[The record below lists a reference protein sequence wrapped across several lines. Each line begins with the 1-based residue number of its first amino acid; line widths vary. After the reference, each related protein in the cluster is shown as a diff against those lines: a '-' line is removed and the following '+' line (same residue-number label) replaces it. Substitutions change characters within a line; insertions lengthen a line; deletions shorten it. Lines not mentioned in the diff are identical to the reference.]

1 MYLTISIF
9 DFIISLVLFPVWL
22 LAALTVRRLATR
34 PDTRRLRRGARIAVL
49 FTLLGL
55 LLAAGRLLTFSQ
67 MAGINWALVGDRRV
81 ITTLLLLLP
90 GVLATLVLSLPKVW
104 SAARRSGPEEP
115 TALAAPR
122 ITVPPQLAA
131 FGAAGGFFERFLPP
145 DRSAALN
152 HTVYGLI
159 LVAGACWLAFR
170 ARRRA
175 DLLTGR
181 TTAPRRSRGRR
192 VAVRLGTTVVILGV
206 LGTLVTLEA
215 QRSRFPDTFSM
226 MKGTMDYGG
235 GTTFAADHSGHD
247 GHGGHDAQGAHAG
260 HGSGSGTTNALGT
273 TGHAAGHATT
283 GVAAKTVGVDTLR
296 GPKTGTPDRR
306 FTLTAQEATIKL
318 ASGRTVE
325 AWTFNGQI
333 PGPELRMKQGELV
346 EITLV
351 NQLKDT
357 PVSTHW
363 HGLDVPNGE
372 DGVAGVTQ
380 DAVQPGGTYTYRFRV
395 KERGTFW
402 YHSHQSSSEQV
413 QRGLFGPMVIDP
425 AEQTRPAD
433 QDVTV
438 QAHSWDTAQGP
449 TLALGTSDT
458 LDRRTAR
465 PGQKMRLRL
474 VNSDVQTRTFSLTGV
489 PYKVTAIDGMD
500 INEPGELTG
509 RRLVVAGAGRLDVEF
524 TMPGTP
530 VRLAAED
537 APKAGI
543 AFSADGKG
551 TLEPR
556 FDGAEFDKT
565 AYGRPAA
572 QPFGVNSTFD
582 RTFDLTL
589 DEWLGFYNGSFALRQ
604 TINGRVFPDA
614 PMLMVKEG
622 ETIRVRFLNRGQE
635 DHPMHLHGHHVLV
648 LSKNGKPVTGSPLW
662 QDTVLVRPGEAWEV
676 AFKADNPGIWM
687 DHCHNFTHA
696 QLGMVMHLAYENVT
710 TPYTVGGKNANR
722 PD

>member
-1 MYLTISIF
+1 MYLAISIF
-9 DFIISLVLFPVWL
+9 DFILQLVLFPVWL

-34 PDTRRLRRGARIAVL
+34 PDTRRLRRGARIASV

-55 LLAAGRLLTFSQ
+55 LLAAGRLLTFSL
-67 MAGINWALVGDRRV
+67 MAQLDWALVGDRRV

-90 GVLATLVLSLPKVW
+90 GVLATLVLSLPRVLG
-104 SAARRSGPEEP
+104 AARRSGPDE
-115 TALAAPR
+115 AVAMAAPR

-131 FGAAGGFFERFLPP
+131 FGAGGGFFEKFLPP
-145 DRSAALN
+145 DRSPGLN
-152 HTVYGLI
+152 YPVYGLI
-159 LVAGACWLAFR
+159 LVAGALWLAVR

-175 DLLTGR
+175 DRLSGRVPVQRRRGR
-181 TTAPRRSRGRR
+181 TL
-192 VAVRLGTTVVILGV
+192 AVRLGTAVVV
-206 LGTLVTLEA
+206 LAVIGTALTLES

-235 GTTFAADHSGHD
+235 GSTFAAGHEGHHGTSAD
-247 GHGGHDAQGAHAG
+247 PVSLHGQGTGHG
-260 HGSGSGTTNALGT
+260 
-273 TGHAAGHATT
+273 TGQAAGA
-283 GVAAKTVGVDTLR
+283 GAVSVDDLK
-296 GPKTGTPDRR
+296 GPTTGTPDRR
-306 FTLTAQEATIKL
+306 YTLTAQEAKIEL
-318 ASGRTVE
+318 ASGRTVD

-351 NQLKDT
+351 NKLKDT

-402 YHSHQSSSEQV
+402 YHSHQASSEEV

-425 AEQTRPAD
+425 AQPLRPVD

-438 QAHSWDTAQGP
+438 QAHTWDTSRGP
-449 TLALGTSDT
+449 VTALGTSDV
-458 LDRRTAR
+458 LDHRTAS
-465 PGQKMRLRL
+465 PGQKVRLRL
-474 VNSDVQTRTFSLTGV
+474 VNSDIVTRVFTLTGV

-509 RRLVVAGAGRLDVEF
+509 RRLVTAGAGRLDVEF
-524 TMPGTP
+524 TMPSTP
-530 VRLAAED
+530 VRLAFED
-537 APKAGI
+537 APDAGI

-551 TLEPR
+551 SLAPNFGGE
-556 FDGAEFDKT
+556 EFDKT
-565 AYGRPAA
+565 SYGRPAS
-572 QPFGVNSTFD
+572 QPFGAGSTYD
-582 RTFDLTL
+582 RKFDLVL
-589 DEWLGFYNGSFALRQ
+589 DDWLGFYDGGFALRQ

-622 ETIRVRFLNRGQE
+622 ELIRVRFLNRGQE

-648 LSKNGKPVTGSPLW
+648 LSHNGKPLTGSPIW
-662 QDTVLVRPGEAWEV
+662 QDTVLVRPGEEWEV

-687 DHCHNFTHA
+687 DHCHNFGHA
-696 QLGMVMHLAYENVT
+696 QLGMVMHVAYENVT
-710 TPYTVGGKNANR
+710 TPYQVGGKAGNR

>member
-1 MYLTISIF
+1 MYLAISIF
-9 DFIISLVLFPVWL
+9 DFILQLVLFPVWL

-34 PDTRRLRRGARIAVL
+34 PDTKRLRRGARIASVL
-49 FTLLGL
+49 TLLAL
-55 LLAAGRLLTFSQ
+55 ILSAGRLLTFSL
-67 MAGINWALVGDRRV
+67 MAQLNWELVGDRRV

-90 GVLATLVLSLPKVW
+90 GVLATLVLSLPRVLG
-104 SAARRSGPEEP
+104 AARRSGQDEP

-131 FGAAGGFFERFLPP
+131 FGAVGGFFEKFLPP
-145 DRSAALN
+145 DRPVALN
-152 HTVYGLI
+152 WPVYGVI
-159 LVAGACWLAFR
+159 LVAGAVWLAVR

-175 DLLTGR
+175 DRLSGRVPTPPRRRGR
-181 TTAPRRSRGRR
+181 T
-192 VAVRLGTTVVILGV
+192 VAVRLGTAVVVLGV
-206 LGTLVTLEA
+206 IGSLVTLES
-215 QRSRFPDTFSM
+215 QSSRFPDTFSM

-235 GTTFAADHSGHD
+235 GSTFAADHEGHHGTSGTS
-247 GHGGHDAQGAHAG
+247 GSATEALGVHGAGHDAG
-260 HGSGSGTTNALGT
+260 HG
-273 TGHAAGHATT
+273 TGHAAGGAHTNANA
-283 GVAAKTVGVDTLR
+283 VSVDTLK

-306 FTLTAQEATIKL
+306 FTLTAQEAKIKL
-318 ASGRTVE
+318 ASGRTVD

-346 EITLV
+346 EVTLV
-351 NQLKDT
+351 NKLKDV

-402 YHSHQSSSEQV
+402 YHSHQASSEEV

-425 AEQTRPAD
+425 AQPLRPVD

-438 QAHSWDTAQGP
+438 QAHTWETAQGP
-449 TLALGTSDT
+449 VTALGTSDV
-458 LDRRTAR
+458 LQRRTAR
-465 PGQKMRLRL
+465 PGEKVRLRL
-474 VNSDVQTRTFSLTGV
+474 INSDVETRIFTLTGV
-489 PYKVTAIDGMD
+489 PYKVTSIDGMD
-500 INEPGELTG
+500 INEPGEVSG
-509 RRLVVAGAGRLDVEF
+509 RRLVTAGAGRFDVEF
-524 TMPGTP
+524 TMPATP
-530 VRLAAED
+530 VRLASED
-537 APKAGI
+537 APDAGI

-551 TLEPR
+551 TLAPK
-556 FDGAEFDKT
+556 FDGEEFDKT
-565 AYGRPAA
+565 SYGRPGS
-572 QPFGVNSTFD
+572 QPFGPGSTYD
-582 RTFDLTL
+582 RSFDLVL
-589 DEWLGFYNGSFALRQ
+589 DEWLGFYNGGFALRQ

-622 ETIRVRFLNRGQE
+622 ELIKVRFLNRGQE

-648 LSKNGKPVTGSPLW
+648 LSHNGKALTGSPIW
-662 QDTVLVRPGEAWEV
+662 QDTVLVRPGEEWEV

-687 DHCHNFTHA
+687 DHCHNFNHA
-696 QLGMVMHLAYENVT
+696 QLGMVMHVAYENVT
-710 TPYTVGGKNANR
+710 TPYQVGGKAGNR

>member
-1 MYLTISIF
+1 MYLAISIF
-9 DFIISLVLFPVWL
+9 DFIVSLVLFPVWL

-34 PDTRRLRRGARIAVL
+34 PDTKRLRRGARIAVVL
-49 FTLLGL
+49 TLLGL

-104 SAARRSGPEEP
+104 SAARRGGPEEP
-115 TALAAPR
+115 VSLAAPR

-131 FGAAGGFFERFLPP
+131 FGALGGFFEKFLPP

-152 HTVYGLI
+152 YTVYGLI
-159 LVAGACWLAFR
+159 LIAGAALLVFR
-170 ARRRA
+170 GRRRA
-175 DLLTGR
+175 DRLTGR
-181 TTAPRRSRGRR
+181 TTAPQRTRGRK

-206 LGTLVTLEA
+206 LGTVVTLEA

-235 GTTFAADHSGHD
+235 GTTFAADHAGHGGQAGHD
-247 GHGGHDAQGAHAG
+247 GHSG
-260 HGSGSGTTNALGT
+260 HGSTTTNALGT
-273 TGHAAGHATT
+273 TGTHGTGHAAGTA
-283 GVAAKTVGVDTLR
+283 AAKAVGVDSLK
-296 GPKTGTPDRR
+296 GPRAGTPDRR
-306 FTLTAQEATIKL
+306 FTLTAQNATIKL
-318 ASGRTVE
+318 ASGRTVD

-351 NQLKDT
+351 NKLKDT

-380 DAVQPGGTYTYRFRV
+380 DAVPPGGTYTYRFRV

-425 AEQTRPAD
+425 AEPTRPVD

-438 QAHSWDTAQGP
+438 QAHTWDTSQGS

-474 VNSDVQTRTFSLTGV
+474 VNSDVLTRTFTLTGV

-524 TMPGTP
+524 TMPDTP

-537 APKAGI
+537 APGAGV

-556 FDGAEFDKT
+556 FDGPEFDKT
-565 AYGRPAA
+565 SYGKPGS
-572 QPFGVNSTFD
+572 QPFDAKSRFD

-589 DEWLGFYNGSFALRQ
+589 DEWLGFYNGGFALRQ
-604 TINGRVFPDA
+604 TINGKVFPDA

-648 LSKNGKPVTGSPLW
+648 LSKNGKPLTGSPIW

-696 QLGMVMHLAYENVT
+696 QLGMVMHVAYENVT
-710 TPYTVGGKNANR
+710 TPYTVGGKSGNR

>member
-1 MYLTISIF
+1 MYLAISIF
-9 DFIISLVLFPVWL
+9 DFIVSLVLFPVWL

-34 PDTRRLRRGARIAVL
+34 PDTRRLRRGARIAVG
-49 FTLLGL
+49 FTLFGL

-67 MAGINWALVGDRRV
+67 MAGINWELVGDRRAV
-81 ITTLLLLLP
+81 TTLLLLLP

-104 SAARRSGPEEP
+104 AAARRGGPEEP
-115 TALAAPR
+115 EALAAPR

-131 FGAAGGFFERFLPP
+131 FGALGGFFEKFLPP
-145 DRSAALN
+145 DRPAALN
-152 HTVYGLI
+152 YPVYGLV
-159 LVAGACWLAFR
+159 LVAGASWLILR

-175 DLLTGR
+175 ERIDGR
-181 TTAPRRSRGRR
+181 TTAPQRTRGRR
-192 VAVRLGTTVVILGV
+192 VAVRLGTTVVVLGV
-206 LGTLVTLEA
+206 VGTLLTLES

-235 GTTFAADHSGHD
+235 GTTFAADGHD
-247 GHGGHDAQGAHAG
+247 GHHGGSAG
-260 HGSGSGTTNALGT
+260 THTNALGVHGN
-273 TGHAAGHATT
+273 GHSAGHPAGTK
-283 GVAAKTVGVDTLR
+283 AAAVSVDALK
-296 GPKTGTPDRR
+296 GPKSGTPDRR
-306 FTLTAQEATIKL
+306 FTLTAQEAKVRL
-318 ASGRTVE
+318 ASGRTVD
-325 AWTFNGQI
+325 AWSFNGQI

-351 NQLKDT
+351 NKLKDT

-425 AEQTRPAD
+425 AEPTRPVD

-438 QAHSWDTAQGP
+438 QAHTWDTSRG
-449 TLALGTSDT
+449 TVTALGTSDT

-465 PGQKMRLRL
+465 PGQNVRLRL
-474 VNSDVQTRTFSLTGV
+474 INSDVLTRTFTLTGV
-489 PYKVTAIDGMD
+489 PYTVTSIDGMD
-500 INEPGELTG
+500 INQPGELTG
-509 RRLVVAGAGRLDVEF
+509 RRLVIAGAGRLDVEF
-524 TMPGTP
+524 TMPDKP
-530 VRLAAED
+530 VRLASED
-537 APKAGI
+537 SPDAGI

-551 TLEPR
+551 TVEPR
-556 FDGAEFDKT
+556 FDGPEFDKT
-565 AYGRPAA
+565 TYGKPSP
-572 QPFGVNSTFD
+572 QPFGVRSTYD
-582 RTFDLTL
+582 RSFDLVL
-589 DEWLGFYNGSFALRQ
+589 DEWLGFYNGTFALRQ

-622 ETIRVRFLNRGQE
+622 ELIRVRFLNRGQE
-635 DHPMHLHGHHVLV
+635 DHPMHLHGHHVQV
-648 LSKNGKPVTGSPLW
+648 LSHNGKPLSGSAIW
-662 QDTVLVRPGEAWEV
+662 QDTVLVRPGEEWEV

-696 QLGMVMHLAYENVT
+696 QLGMVMHVAYENVT
-710 TPYTVGGKNANR
+710 TPYTVGGKNGNR

>member
-1 MYLTISIF
+1 MYLAISIF
-9 DFIISLVLFPVWL
+9 DFIVSLVLFPVWL

-34 PDTRRLRRGARIAVL
+34 PDTRRLRRGARIAVVL
-49 FTLLGL
+49 TVLGL

-115 TALAAPR
+115 IALVAPR

-131 FGAAGGFFERFLPP
+131 FDALGGFFEKFLPP

-152 HTVYGLI
+152 YPVYGLI
-159 LVAGACWLAFR
+159 LIAGACWLVFR

-175 DLLTGR
+175 DRLTGR
-181 TTAPRRSRGRR
+181 TTAPQRTRGRR
-192 VAVRLGTTVVILGV
+192 VAVRLGTTIVILGV

-235 GTTFAADHSGHD
+235 GTTFAADHE
-247 GHGGHDAQGAHAG
+247 GHGGHEAHGGHDGASAT
-260 HGSGSGTTNALGT
+260 TTNALGT
-273 TGHAAGHATT
+273 TGHSTGNTAGTA
-283 GVAAKTVGVDTLR
+283 AAKALGVDTLK
-296 GPKTGTPDRR
+296 GPRAGTPDRR

-318 ASGRTVE
+318 ASGRTVD

-351 NQLKDT
+351 NKLKDT

-380 DAVQPGGTYTYRFRV
+380 DAVPPGGTYTYRFQV

-413 QRGLFGPMVIDP
+413 QRGLFGPMIIDP
-425 AEQTRPAD
+425 AQQTRPVD

-438 QAHSWDTAQGP
+438 QAHTWDTSQGS

-458 LDRRTAR
+458 LDHRTAR

-474 VNSDVQTRTFSLTGV
+474 VNSDILTRTFSLTGV
-489 PYKVTAIDGMD
+489 PYTITAIDGMD
-500 INEPGELTG
+500 INEPDELTG
-509 RRLVVAGAGRLDVEF
+509 RRLVIAGAGRLDIEF
-524 TMPGTP
+524 TMPNTP
-530 VRLAAED
+530 VRLASED
-537 APKAGI
+537 AKAAGI

-556 FDGAEFDKT
+556 FDGPEFDK
-565 AYGRPAA
+565 ASYGKPTA
-572 QPFGVNSTFD
+572 QPFDARSTFD

-589 DEWLGFYNGSFALRQ
+589 DEWLGFYNGGFALRQ
-604 TINGRVFPDA
+604 TINGKVFPDA

-648 LSKNGKPVTGSPLW
+648 LSHNGKPLTGSPIW

-696 QLGMVMHLAYENVT
+696 QLGMVMHVAYENVT
-710 TPYTVGGKNANR
+710 TPYTVGGKNGNR

>member
-1 MYLTISIF
+1 MYSNLAIF
-9 DFIISLVLFPVWL
+9 DFLVSLILFPVWL

-34 PDTRRLRRGARIAVL
+34 PDTRRLRRGARIAVPFL
-49 FTLLGL
+49 LLGL
-55 LLAAGRLLTFSQ
+55 LLAAGRLLLFSQ
-67 MAGINWALVGDRRV
+67 MAGLNWALVGDRRV

-90 GVLATLVLSLPKVW
+90 GVLVTLVLSLPKVW

-131 FGAAGGFFERFLPP
+131 FGAAGGFFEKFLPP

-152 HTVYGLI
+152 YLVYGLI
-159 LVAGACWLAFR
+159 LVAFAGWLVFR
-170 ARRRA
+170 NRRRA
-175 DLLTGR
+175 DRLTGR
-181 TTAPRRSRGRR
+181 TTAPQRTRGRR
-192 VAVRLGTTVVILGV
+192 VAVRLGTTVVIIGV
-206 LGTLVTLEA
+206 LGALVTLES
-215 QRSRFPDTFSM
+215 QRSRFPETFSM

-235 GTTFAADHSGHD
+235 GTTFAADHE
-247 GHGGHDAQGAHAG
+247 GHGGHAAHAG
-260 HGSGSGTTNALGT
+260 HGSTATNALGAT
-273 TGHAAGHATT
+273 GTTGTHGTGHAAGSA
-283 GVAAKTVGVDTLR
+283 AAKAVTVDSLK

-306 FTLTAQEATIKL
+306 FTLTAQEAKLKL
-318 ASGRTVE
+318 ASGRTVD

-351 NQLKDT
+351 NKLKDT

-380 DAVQPGGTYTYRFRV
+380 DAVAPGGTYTYRFRV
-395 KERGTFW
+395 KERGSFW

-413 QRGLFGPMVIDP
+413 QRGLFGPMIIDP
-425 AEQTRPAD
+425 AEPTRPVD

-438 QAHSWDTAQGP
+438 QAHSWDTDQGP

-474 VNSDVQTRTFSLTGV
+474 VNSDVLTRTFTLTGV

-524 TMPGTP
+524 TMPNTP

-537 APKAGI
+537 APNAGI
-543 AFSADGKG
+543 AFSADGRG
-551 TLEPR
+551 SVEPR
-556 FDGAEFDKT
+556 FDGPEFDKT
-565 AYGRPAA
+565 SYGKPTA
-572 QPFGVNSTFD
+572 QPFDANSRFD

-589 DEWLGFYNGSFALRQ
+589 DEWLGFYDGGFALRM
-604 TINGRVFPDA
+604 TINGKVFPDA

-648 LSKNGKPVTGSPLW
+648 LSKDGKPVTGSPIW
-662 QDTVLVRPGEAWEV
+662 QDTVLVRPGEAWEI

-710 TPYTVGGKNANR
+710 TPYTVGGKSGNR

>member
-1 MYLTISIF
+1 
-9 DFIISLVLFPVWL
+9 
-22 LAALTVRRLATR
+22 
-34 PDTRRLRRGARIAVL
+34 
-49 FTLLGL
+49 
-55 LLAAGRLLTFSQ
+55 
-67 MAGINWALVGDRRV
+67 
-81 ITTLLLLLP
+81 
-90 GVLATLVLSLPKVW
+90 
-104 SAARRSGPEEP
+104 
-115 TALAAPR
+115 
-122 ITVPPQLAA
+122 
-131 FGAAGGFFERFLPP
+131 
-145 DRSAALN
+145 
-152 HTVYGLI
+152 
-159 LVAGACWLAFR
+159 
-170 ARRRA
+170 
-175 DLLTGR
+175 
-181 TTAPRRSRGRR
+181 
-192 VAVRLGTTVVILGV
+192 
-206 LGTLVTLEA
+206 
-215 QRSRFPDTFSM
+215 M

-235 GTTFAADHSGHD
+235 GTVFAAEGHD
-247 GHGGHDAQGAHAG
+247 GHGAHAG
-260 HGSGSGTTNALGT
+260 HQGSATGTNANTHALGVHGSG
-273 TGHAAGHATT
+273 HPAGHSAGTP
-283 GVAAKTVGVDTLR
+283 AAAPVSVDALK

-306 FTLTAQEATIKL
+306 FTLTAQEAKVRL
-318 ASGRTVE
+318 SSGRTVD

-351 NQLKDT
+351 NKLKDT

-413 QRGLFGPMVIDP
+413 HRGLFGPMVIDP
-425 AEQTRPAD
+425 VEQPRPVD

-438 QAHSWDTAQGP
+438 QAHTWDTSQGSA
-449 TLALGTSDT
+449 TALGTSDT
-458 LDRRTAR
+458 LEHRTAR
-465 PGQKMRLRL
+465 PGQKLRLRL
-474 VNSDVQTRTFSLTGV
+474 INSDVLTRTFTLTGV
-489 PYKVTAIDGMD
+489 PYTVTSIDGMD
-500 INEPGELTG
+500 INQPGELTD

-524 TMPGTP
+524 TMPDTP
-530 VRLAAED
+530 VRLAYED
-537 APKAGI
+537 SPKAGI

-551 TLEPR
+551 TVEPR
-556 FDGAEFDKT
+556 FDGDEFDKT
-565 AYGRPAA
+565 TYGKPGS
-572 QPFGVNSTFD
+572 QPFGPRSTYD
-582 RTFDLTL
+582 RTFNLVL
-589 DEWLGFYNGSFALRQ
+589 DEWLGFYDGTFALRQ

-622 ETIRVRFLNRGQE
+622 ELIRVRFLNRGQE

-648 LSKNGKPVTGSPLW
+648 LSKNGKPLTGSPIW

-710 TPYTVGGKNANR
+710 TPYTVGGKSGNR